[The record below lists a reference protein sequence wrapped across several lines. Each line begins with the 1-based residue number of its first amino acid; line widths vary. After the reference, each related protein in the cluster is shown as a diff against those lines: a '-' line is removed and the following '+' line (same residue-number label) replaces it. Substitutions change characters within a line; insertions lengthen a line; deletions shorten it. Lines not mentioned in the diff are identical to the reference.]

1 LVVVSVPE
9 GLPLAVVLALSFAT
23 RKMMEQ
29 NLLVRVLASCET
41 MGNATV
47 IATDKTGTLTKADMQ
62 VVAGSIGVNCKFVQR
77 LHENKN
83 RSNANTPGDF
93 SIDMADLG
101 SVIPASLQ
109 ELISESIAVNS
120 TAFEEVDKQ
129 TGEITYVGS
138 KTETGLLKFSASLG
152 WPGCSEIRHAAD
164 VIRMIP
170 FSSEQKCM
178 ACIIRLPDGR
188 QRLMLKG
195 ASEILTKVC
204 TSHIKVSRVDE
215 NETCKDSPVETVPFN
230 EQTRDNIS
238 RSIVFYAN
246 QSLRTIALCY
256 RDFPAEA
263 DLAGTDLDELAR
275 DLSLVMIVGIED
287 PLREGVIEAVA
298 NCQKASIR
306 VVMVTGDNVLTATS
320 IAKQCGILTSGGLIM
335 EGPSFRGVST
345 CPKPTGSRVGLIIR
359 LRAAAS
365 RSSPITS
372 A

>member
-1 LVVVSVPE
+1 
-9 GLPLAVVLALSFAT
+9 
-23 RKMMEQ
+23 
-29 NLLVRVLASCET
+29 
-41 MGNATV
+41 
-47 IATDKTGTLTKADMQ
+47 
-62 VVAGSIGVNCKFVQR
+62 
-77 LHENKN
+77 
-83 RSNANTPGDF
+83 
-93 SIDMADLG
+93 
-101 SVIPASLQ
+101 
-109 ELISESIAVNS
+109 
-120 TAFEEVDKQ
+120 
-129 TGEITYVGS
+129 
-138 KTETGLLKFSASLG
+138 
-152 WPGCSEIRHAAD
+152 
-164 VIRMIP
+164 
-170 FSSEQKCM
+170 
-178 ACIIRLPDGR
+178 
-188 QRLMLKG
+188 MLKG

-345 CPKPTGSRVGLIIR
+345 CPKPTGSSVGLIIAYGR
-359 LRAAAS
+359 PPLAAHPSRAHRPHPAS
-365 RSSPITS
+365 PNLGQVL